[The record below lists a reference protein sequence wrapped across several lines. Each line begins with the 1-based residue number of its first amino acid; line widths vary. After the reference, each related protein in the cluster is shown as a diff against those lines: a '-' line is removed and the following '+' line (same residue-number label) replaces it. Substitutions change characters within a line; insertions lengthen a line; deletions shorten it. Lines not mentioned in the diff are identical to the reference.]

1 MTTRALHERA
11 ERLRADRIPFVHARV
26 VLAEKPTSAKP
37 GDEALVLMDGTIE
50 GFVGGQCAQATVR
63 AQGLEL
69 MQRGA
74 TMLLRIAPNPEAEQS
89 GKTVVHNACLSG
101 GTLEIFMES
110 VLPEPVVHIDG
121 DSPVARAMAVV
132 GSALG
137 YDVQPYSGTDL
148 NVVGAVLIASHG
160 FGEEAALTAALDAG
174 VPYIG
179 MIASP
184 KRAKGVLDSLGLD
197 PAVRARIHSPAGL
210 DIGARTPEEVALS
223 VFAQI
228 IEERR
233 APTRIR
239 ELPLLSSAAPATAI
253 TAIDPI
259 CQMTVAA
266 VPTSIHAEIDNT
278 TWYFCCPGC
287 RDTFVAAH
295 PSTVTG

>member
-1 MTTRALHERA
+1 
-11 ERLRADRIPFVHARV
+11 
-26 VLAEKPTSAKP
+26 
-37 GDEALVLMDGTIE
+37 
-50 GFVGGQCAQATVR
+50 
-63 AQGLEL
+63 
-69 MQRGA
+69 
-74 TMLLRIAPNPEAEQS
+74 MLLRIAPNPEPDQS

-110 VLPEPVVHIDG
+110 VLPAPVVHIEG
-121 DSPVARAMAVV
+121 SSPIADAMAVV

-148 NVVGAVLIASHG
+148 NVVDAVLIASHG
-160 FGEEAALTAALDAG
+160 FGEEPALTSALAAG
-174 VPYIG
+174 VPYVG

-184 KRAKGVLDSLGLD
+184 KRAKAVLESLDID
-197 PAVRARIHSPAGL
+197 PNLKSRIHAPAGL

-233 APTRIR
+233 APSRIR
-239 ELPLLSSAAPATAI
+239 ELPLLTSAPAAAGTAM
-253 TAIDPI
+253 DPI

-266 VPTSIHAEIDNT
+266 VPTSIHAEIDGT

-287 RDTFVAAH
+287 RDSFVASH
-295 PSTVTG
+295 STAVNA

>member
-69 MQRGA
+69 MQRGE
-74 TMLLRIAPNPEAEQS
+74 TMLLRIAPNPEPDQS

-110 VLPEPVVHIDG
+110 VLPAPVVHIEG
-121 DSPVARAMAVV
+121 SSPIADAMAVV

-148 NVVGAVLIASHG
+148 NVVDAVLIASHG
-160 FGEEAALTAALDAG
+160 FGEEPALTSALAAG
-174 VPYIG
+174 VPYVG

-184 KRAKGVLDSLGLD
+184 KRAKAVLESLDID
-197 PAVRARIHSPAGL
+197 PNLKSRIHAPAGL

-233 APTRIR
+233 APSRIR
-239 ELPLLSSAAPATAI
+239 ELPLLTSAPAAAG

-266 VPTSIHAEIDNT
+266 VPTSI
-278 TWYFCCPGC
+278 
-287 RDTFVAAH
+287 
-295 PSTVTG
+295 